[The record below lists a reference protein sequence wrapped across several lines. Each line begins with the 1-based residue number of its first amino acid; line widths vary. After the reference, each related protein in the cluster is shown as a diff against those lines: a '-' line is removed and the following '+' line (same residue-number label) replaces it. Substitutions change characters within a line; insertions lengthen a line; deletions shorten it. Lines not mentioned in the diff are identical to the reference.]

1 MRKIEAGAISLA
13 GPWQNDKKREKKML
27 IYFVKKERENKYFL
41 WQDLGSE
48 EAIQAI
54 QACPVIMEEDLHYQ
68 VVCQTILVFLISL
81 NGGGPPLSGG
91 LSNLNCFP
99 FQRSSS

>member
-1 MRKIEAGAISLA
+1 
-13 GPWQNDKKREKKML
+13 ML

-68 VVCQTILVFLISL
+68 VVCQT
-81 NGGGPPLSGG
+81 
-91 LSNLNCFP
+91 
-99 FQRSSS
+99 